1 MADFVFGIGEGIPAG
16 AGGTFGAIGPGIR
29 VLKLA
34 SRELMK
40 SFLPTV
46 PVEEA
51 ISQSQLGTPVF
62 DQVIIKGGEFFE
74 LKDIEKTNPIPYD
87 GILLQTVILE
97 ATQSKN
103 IITTAI
109 QGRNGTVK
117 EFISDGDLAVTMTGL
132 LVGETQFNVDPK
144 TGKELDATINQTG
157 NVYPNID
164 MGRLI
169 TICKIPSSIEII
181 SDFLSRF
188 TDSENLDQRYVITDY
203 NFPQR
208 EGTRNLQP
216 FQISMLSDVAIDLE
230 EL

>member
-1 MADFVFGIGEGIPAG
+1 MAEFVFGIGEGIPA
-16 AGGTFGAIGPGIR
+16 AIGSKYTLTGTGIR
-29 VLKLA
+29 VLKTA

-40 SFLPTV
+40 AFLPEV
-46 PVEEA
+46 PVEVA
-51 ISQSQLGTPVF
+51 VSQSQLGTPVF
-62 DQVIIKGGEFFE
+62 DEVIIKGGEYFE
-74 LKDIEKTNPIPYD
+74 LRDINKNNPIPFD
-87 GILLQTVILE
+87 PVLLQTVILE

-132 LVGETQFNVDPK
+132 LVGESNFDAK
-144 TGKELDATINQTG
+144 TNIFTTKQTG

-164 MGRLI
+164 MARLI
-169 TICKIPSSIEII
+169 TICKIPASIEII

-216 FQISMLSDVAIDLE
+216 FQITMMSDVSIDLE

>member
-1 MADFVFGIGEGIPAG
+1 MGEFVFGIGEGIPAAVG
-16 AGGTFGAIGPGIR
+16 SKFTATGVGIR
-29 VLKLA
+29 VLKTA

-40 SFLPTV
+40 AVLGEV
-46 PVEEA
+46 PVEVA
-51 ISQSQLGTPVF
+51 VSQSQLGTPVS
-62 DQVIIKGGEFFE
+62 DEVRINGGEYFE
-74 LKDIEKTNPIPYD
+74 LRDIKKENAIPFE
-87 GILLQTVILE
+87 GVLLQTVLLE
-97 ATQSKN
+97 ATQTKN

-169 TICKIPSSIEII
+169 TICKIPASIEII

-203 NFPQR
+203 SFAQR